1 MAQST
6 LINLPAEDIT
16 IVDNGLYY
24 ESTNI
29 ENALQE
35 IGPTI
40 SLLET
45 GNATYN
51 ILSALPTV
59 EEDLFEGMI
68 VYETTGHTLNCL
80 TTPGEQ
86 EIDTVTVTAGA
97 VTKLGDI
104 TITLNEEDVVVP
116 VAHEDTAIVVA
127 TKIKAAVDAAVLAE
141 TIDAWTTSRVGAV
154 LTFKRDEVSACA
166 APTVVDTGTTGCT
179 FSAFART
186 NQGVDSVWGVLIN
199 A

>member
-1 MAQST
+1 MAQSK
-6 LINLPAEDIT
+6 LVNLPAKDIT
-16 IVDNGLYY
+16 VSDDGSYYDSDNV
-24 ESTNI
+24 ESV
-29 ENALQE
+29 LQE

-40 SLLET
+40 SLLAT

-51 ILSALPTV
+51 ILAALPTV

-104 TITLNEEDVVVP
+104 TITLNEEDVVVS
-116 VAHEDTAIVVA
+116 VAHEDTPIVVA

-141 TIDAWTTSRVGAV
+141 TIDAWTTTRVDAV
-154 LTFKRDEVSACA
+154 LTFKRSSVSACA
-166 APTVVDTGTTGCT
+166 APTAVDTGATGCT

-199 A
+199 V

>member
-1 MAQST
+1 MGQSN
-6 LINLPAEDIT
+6 LISLPAEDISV
-16 IVDNGLYY
+16 VDSGEYY
-24 ESTNI
+24 GSNDVETV
-29 ENALQE
+29 LQK
-35 IGPTI
+35 IGPTL

-51 ILSALPTV
+51 ILAALPTL

-68 VYETTGHTLNCL
+68 VYENTGHTLNCL

-97 VTKLGDI
+97 VTKLGNI
-104 TITLNEEDVVVP
+104 TITLDEEDVI
-116 VAHEDTAIVVA
+116 VAVAKDDTAIGIA
-127 TKIKAAVDAAVLAE
+127 TKIKAAVDAAVVAE
-141 TIDAWTTSRVGAV
+141 TIEAWAVTRVGAV
-154 LTFKRDEVSACA
+154 LTFKKGEVSACA
-166 APTVVDTGTTGCT
+166 APTAVDTGVTGCT

-199 A
+199 V